1 MSNSFIKKIDKKY
14 NFKIEYKLIH
24 NKELLKSRLSEIP
37 KSSGCYLFKDID
49 NNLLYIGKSKKLRSR
64 VSSYFNNF
72 ADLTPRLSLMVRQIT
87 EIEIIITDSE
97 YEALNLESNLI
108 KTNKPYFNILLKD
121 DKKYPYLCITW
132 SEKYPR
138 IFITRRRRN
147 RNNLDRYYGPYVDV
161 GLLRRTLFTIKKIF
175 PLRQRPRPVYKDRTC
190 LNYSI
195 GRCPGVC
202 QEIISSD
209 DYKKIMKQVS
219 MIFQG
224 RNDDLELFLQKK
236 MSQFSD
242 DLDYE
247 NAAKIRDQITGLRL
261 LTESQKIS
269 IPDSS
274 INRDIFGIVSEKN
287 VASIQ
292 IFQMRSGKLI
302 GRIGYSQKL
311 NNEDENLILQR
322 VLEEHYMNVEGV
334 EIPSEILMQYNLPK
348 QKTLEDWL
356 TQLRK
361 NKVKIIIPKRNKKHE
376 TVEMVLKNAKL
387 ELDRI
392 LNGIQDNESAVE
404 DLTQILELSEQPK
417 RIEGYDISH
426 IQGSDPVA
434 SQVVFID
441 GIPSKQHYRKYK
453 IKDPNVFIGHSDD
466 FASIYE
472 VIYRRF
478 RKWSR
483 FKESG
488 GDFSILNDKSNS
500 KLDNELLSDW
510 PDLIMI
516 DGGKGQLNA
525 AIKALKELNLEEEV
539 AICSLAKKNEEIFI
553 PGFTKSLDTDE
564 NQKGV
569 LLLRRLRDEAHR
581 FALSFHRD
589 KRSKRMNRS
598 QLSQISGLGPSRI
611 RELLEHFKSIDAIRI
626 ASKEELSKVKGLG
639 KNSVNDIYAVSY
651 THLTLPT
658 SDLV

>member
-1 MSNSFIKKIDKKY
+1 MSNSSIEKINNKY
-14 NFKIEYKLIH
+14 NFKIEYKLIN

-64 VSSYFNNF
+64 VSSYFNNYS
-72 ADLTPRLSLMVRQIT
+72 DLTPRLSLMVRQIT
-87 EIEIIITDSE
+87 EIEIIVTDSE

-175 PLRQRPRPVYKDRTC
+175 PLRQRQRPVYKDRTC

-202 QEIISSD
+202 QEVISSD

-224 RNDDLELFLQKK
+224 RNDDLEIFLQKK
-236 MSQFSD
+236 MLQFSN

-247 NAAKIRDQITGLRL
+247 NAAKIRDQISGLKL

-274 INRDIFGIVSEKN
+274 INRDIFGIVSKKN

-311 NNEDENLILQR
+311 NNEDENLILQKI
-322 VLEEHYMNVEGV
+322 LEEHYMNVEPV
-334 EIPSEILMQYNLPK
+334 EIPSEILIQDNLPK
-348 QKTLEDWL
+348 QATIEDWL
-356 TQLRK
+356 TDLRK
-361 NKVKIIIPKRNKKHE
+361 KKVKILIPKRNKKHE

-392 LNGIQDNESAVE
+392 LNGIQDNESSIE
-404 DLTQILELSEQPK
+404 DLAQILELSEQPK

-441 GIPSKQHYRKYK
+441 GIPSKQDYRKYK
-453 IKDPNVFIGHSDD
+453 IRDPNVFAGHSDD

-472 VIYRRF
+472 VIHRRF
-478 RKWSR
+478 KKWSR
-483 FKESG
+483 FKKSG
-488 GDFSILNDKSNS
+488 GDFSILNDKTNS

-539 AICSLAKKNEEIFI
+539 TICSLAKKNEEIFI
-553 PGFTKSLDTDE
+553 PGFTKSLETDE

-569 LLLRRLRDEAHR
+569 LLLRRVRDEAHR

-626 ASKEELSKVKGLG
+626 ASKEDLSKVKGLG
-639 KNSVNDIYAVSY
+639 KNSVNDIYEY
-651 THLTLPT
+651 FNEL
-658 SDLV
+658 

>member
-1 MSNSFIKKIDKKY
+1 MSNSSIEKINNKY
-14 NFKIEYKLIH
+14 NFKIEYKLIN

-64 VSSYFNNF
+64 VSSYFNNYS
-72 ADLTPRLSLMVRQIT
+72 DLTPRLSLMVRQIT
-87 EIEIIITDSE
+87 EIEIIVTDSE

-202 QEIISSD
+202 QEVISSD
-209 DYKKIMKQVS
+209 DYKKTMKQVS

-224 RNDDLELFLQKK
+224 RNDDLEIFLQKK
-236 MSQFSD
+236 MLQFSN

-247 NAAKIRDQITGLRL
+247 NAAKIRDQISGLKL

-311 NNEDENLILQR
+311 NNEDENLILQKI
-322 VLEEHYMNVEGV
+322 LEEHYMNVEPV
-334 EIPSEILMQYNLPK
+334 EIPSEILIQYNLPK
-348 QKTLEDWL
+348 QATIEDWL
-356 TQLRK
+356 TELRK
-361 NKVKIIIPKRNKKHE
+361 KKVKILIPKRNKKHE

-392 LNGIQDNESAVE
+392 INGIQDNESSIE
-404 DLTQILELSEQPK
+404 DLAQILELSEQPK

-472 VIYRRF
+472 VIHRRF
-478 RKWSR
+478 KKWSR
-483 FKESG
+483 FKKSG
-488 GDFSILNDKSNS
+488 GDFSILNDKTNS

-516 DGGKGQLNA
+516 DGGKGQLSA

-539 AICSLAKKNEEIFI
+539 TICSLAKKNEEIFI

-569 LLLRRLRDEAHR
+569 LLLRRVRDEAHR

-626 ASKEELSKVKGLG
+626 ASKEDLSKVKGLG
-639 KNSVNDIYAVSY
+639 KNSVNDIYEY
-651 THLTLPT
+651 FNEL
-658 SDLV
+658 

>member
-1 MSNSFIKKIDKKY
+1 MSNSSIETIDNKY
-14 NFKIEYKLIH
+14 NFKIEYKLIN

-64 VSSYFNNF
+64 VSSYFNNYS
-72 ADLTPRLSLMVRQIT
+72 DLTPRLSLMVRQIT
-87 EIEIIITDSE
+87 EIEIIVTDSE

-202 QEIISSD
+202 QEVISSD

-224 RNDDLELFLQKK
+224 RNDDLEIFLQKK
-236 MSQFSD
+236 MLQFSN

-247 NAAKIRDQITGLRL
+247 NAAKIRDQISGLKL

-311 NNEDENLILQR
+311 NNEDENLILQKI
-322 VLEEHYMNVEGV
+322 LEEHYMNVEPV
-334 EIPSEILMQYNLPK
+334 EIPSEILIQYNLPK
-348 QKTLEDWL
+348 QATIEDWL
-356 TQLRK
+356 TELRK
-361 NKVKIIIPKRNKKHE
+361 KKVKILIPKRNKKHE

-392 LNGIQDNESAVE
+392 LNGIQDNESSIE
-404 DLTQILELSEQPK
+404 DLAQILELSEQPK

-453 IKDPNVFIGHSDD
+453 IKDPNVFVGHSDD

-472 VIYRRF
+472 VIHRRF
-478 RKWSR
+478 KKWSR
-483 FKESG
+483 FKKSG
-488 GDFSILNDKSNS
+488 GDFSILNDKTNS

-539 AICSLAKKNEEIFI
+539 TICSLAKKNEEIFI

-569 LLLRRLRDEAHR
+569 LLLRRVRDEAHR

-626 ASKEELSKVKGLG
+626 ASKEDLSKVKGLG
-639 KNSVNDIYAVSY
+639 KNSVNDIYEY
-651 THLTLPT
+651 FNEL
-658 SDLV
+658 

>member
-1 MSNSFIKKIDKKY
+1 MSNSSIETIENKY
-14 NFKIEYKLIH
+14 NFKIEYKLIN

-64 VSSYFNNF
+64 VSSYFNNYS
-72 ADLTPRLSLMVRQIT
+72 DLTPRLSLMVRQIT
-87 EIEIIITDSE
+87 EIEIIVTDSE

-161 GLLRRTLFTIKKIF
+161 GLLRRTLFMIKKIF

-202 QEIISSD
+202 QEVISSD

-224 RNDDLELFLQKK
+224 RNDDLEIFLQKR
-236 MSQFSD
+236 MLQFSN

-247 NAAKIRDQITGLRL
+247 NAAKIRDQISGLNL

-274 INRDIFGIVSEKN
+274 INRDIFGIVSKKN

-334 EIPSEILMQYNLPK
+334 EIPSEILIQYSLPK
-348 QKTLEDWL
+348 QSTIEDWL
-356 TQLRK
+356 TELRK
-361 NKVKIIIPKRNKKHE
+361 KKVKILIPKRNKKHE

-392 LNGIQDNESAVE
+392 LNGIQDSESSIE
-404 DLTQILELSEQPK
+404 DLAQILELSEQPK

-426 IQGSDPVA
+426 IQGTDPVA

-453 IKDPNVFIGHSDD
+453 IKDSNVFLGHSDD

-472 VIYRRF
+472 VIHRRF

-483 FKESG
+483 FKKSG
-488 GDFSILNDKSNS
+488 GDFSILNDKTNS

-539 AICSLAKKNEEIFI
+539 TICSLAKKNEEIFI

-569 LLLRRLRDEAHR
+569 LLLRRIRDEAHR

-626 ASKEELSKVKGLG
+626 ATKEDLSKVKGLG
-639 KNSVNDIYAVSY
+639 KNSVNDIYEY
-651 THLTLPT
+651 FHEL
-658 SDLV
+658 

>member
-1 MSNSFIKKIDKKY
+1 MSNYSIEKIDKKN
-14 NFKIEYKLIH
+14 NFKIEYKLIN

-72 ADLTPRLSLMVRQIT
+72 SDLTPRLSLMVRQIT
-87 EIEIIITDSE
+87 EIEIIVTDSE

-202 QEIISSD
+202 QEVISSD

-224 RNDDLELFLQKK
+224 RNDDLEIFLQKK
-236 MSQFSD
+236 MLQFSN

-247 NAAKIRDQITGLRL
+247 NAAKIRDQISGLKL

-274 INRDIFGIVSEKN
+274 INRDIFGIFSEKN

-334 EIPSEILMQYNLPK
+334 EIPSEILIQYNLPK
-348 QKTLEDWL
+348 QTTIEDWL
-356 TQLRK
+356 TELRK
-361 NKVKIIIPKRNKKHE
+361 KKVKIIIPKRNKKHE

-392 LNGIQDNESAVE
+392 LNGIQDNESAIE
-404 DLTQILELSEQPK
+404 DLAQILELSEQPK

-426 IQGSDPVA
+426 LQGTDPVA

-472 VIYRRF
+472 VIHRRF

-483 FKESG
+483 FKKSG
-488 GDFSILNDKSNS
+488 GDFSILNDKTNS

-525 AIKALKELNLEEEV
+525 AIKALKDLNLEEEV
-539 AICSLAKKNEEIFI
+539 TICPLAKKNEEIFI

-569 LLLRRLRDEAHR
+569 LLLRRIRDEAHR
-581 FALSFHRD
+581 FALAFHRD

-626 ASKEELSKVKGLG
+626 ASKDDLSKVKGLG
-639 KNSVNDIYAVSY
+639 KSSVNDIYQY
-651 THLTLPT
+651 FHEL
-658 SDLV
+658 

>member
-1 MSNSFIKKIDKKY
+1 MSNSSIETIDKKY
-14 NFKIEYKLIH
+14 NFKIEYKLIN

-64 VSSYFNNF
+64 VSSYFNNYS
-72 ADLTPRLSLMVRQIT
+72 DLTPRLSLMVRQIT
-87 EIEIIITDSE
+87 EIEIIVTDSE

-202 QEIISSD
+202 QEVISSD

-224 RNDDLELFLQKK
+224 RNDDLEIFLQKK
-236 MSQFSD
+236 MLQFSN

-247 NAAKIRDQITGLRL
+247 NAAKIRDQISGLKL

-311 NNEDENLILQR
+311 NNEDENLILQKI
-322 VLEEHYMNVEGV
+322 LEEHYMNVEPV
-334 EIPSEILMQYNLPK
+334 EIPSEILIQYNLPK
-348 QKTLEDWL
+348 QATIEDWL
-356 TQLRK
+356 TELRK
-361 NKVKIIIPKRNKKHE
+361 KKVKILIPKRNKKHE

-392 LNGIQDNESAVE
+392 LNGIQDNESSIE
-404 DLTQILELSEQPK
+404 DLAQILELSEQPK

-441 GIPSKQHYRKYK
+441 GVPSKQHYRKYK

-472 VIYRRF
+472 VIHRRF
-478 RKWSR
+478 KKWSR
-483 FKESG
+483 FKKSG
-488 GDFSILNDKSNS
+488 GDFSILNDKTNS

-539 AICSLAKKNEEIFI
+539 TICSLAKKNEEIFI

-569 LLLRRLRDEAHR
+569 LLLRRVRDEAHR

-626 ASKEELSKVKGLG
+626 ASKEDLSKVKGLG
-639 KNSVNDIYAVSY
+639 KNSVNDIYEY
-651 THLTLPT
+651 FNEL
-658 SDLV
+658 

>member
-1 MSNSFIKKIDKKY
+1 MSNPSIEKIDNKY
-14 NFKIEYKLIH
+14 NFKIEYKLIN

-72 ADLTPRLSLMVRQIT
+72 SDLTPRLSLMVRQIT
-87 EIEIIITDSE
+87 EIEIIVTDSE

-202 QEIISSD
+202 QEVISSD

-224 RNDDLELFLQKK
+224 RNDDLEIFLQKK
-236 MSQFSD
+236 MLQFSN

-247 NAAKIRDQITGLRL
+247 NAAKIRDQISGLKL

-311 NNEDENLILQR
+311 NNEDENLILQKI
-322 VLEEHYMNVEGV
+322 LEEHYMNVEAV
-334 EIPSEILMQYNLPK
+334 EIPSEILIQYNLPK
-348 QKTLEDWL
+348 QATIEDWL
-356 TQLRK
+356 TELRK
-361 NKVKIIIPKRNKKHE
+361 KKVKILIPKRNKKHE

-392 LNGIQDNESAVE
+392 LNGIQDNESSIE
-404 DLTQILELSEQPK
+404 DLAQILELSEQPK

-453 IKDPNVFIGHSDD
+453 IKDPNVFVGHSDD

-472 VIYRRF
+472 VIHRRF
-478 RKWSR
+478 KKWSR
-483 FKESG
+483 FKKSG
-488 GDFSILNDKSNS
+488 GDFSILNDKTNS

-539 AICSLAKKNEEIFI
+539 TICSLAKKNEEIFI

-569 LLLRRLRDEAHR
+569 LLLRRVRDEAHR

-626 ASKEELSKVKGLG
+626 ASKEDLSKVKGLG
-639 KNSVNDIYAVSY
+639 KNSVNDIYEY
-651 THLTLPT
+651 FNEL
-658 SDLV
+658 

>member
-14 NFKIEYKLIH
+14 NFKIEYKLIN

-224 RNDDLELFLQKK
+224 RNDDLELFLQTK

-311 NNEDENLILQR
+311 NNENENLILQR

-488 GDFSILNDKSNS
+488 GDFSILNDKTNS

-639 KNSVNDIYAVSY
+639 KISVNDIYEY
-651 THLTLPT
+651 FHEL
-658 SDLV
+658 

>member
-1 MSNSFIKKIDKKY
+1 MSNSSIEKINNKY
-14 NFKIEYKLIH
+14 NFKIEYKLIN

-64 VSSYFNNF
+64 VSSYFNNYS
-72 ADLTPRLSLMVRQIT
+72 DLTPRLSLMVRQIT
-87 EIEIIITDSE
+87 EIEIIVTDSE

-202 QEIISSD
+202 QEVISSD

-224 RNDDLELFLQKK
+224 RNDDLEIFLQKK
-236 MSQFSD
+236 MLQFSN

-247 NAAKIRDQITGLRL
+247 NAAKIRDQISGLKL

-311 NNEDENLILQR
+311 NNEDENLILQKI
-322 VLEEHYMNVEGV
+322 LEEHYMNVEPV
-334 EIPSEILMQYNLPK
+334 EIPSEILIQYNLPK
-348 QKTLEDWL
+348 QATIEDWL
-356 TQLRK
+356 TELRK
-361 NKVKIIIPKRNKKHE
+361 KKVKILIPKRNKKHE

-392 LNGIQDNESAVE
+392 LNGIQDNESSIE
-404 DLTQILELSEQPK
+404 DLAQILELSEQPK

-453 IKDPNVFIGHSDD
+453 IKDPNVVLGHSDD

-472 VIYRRF
+472 VIHRRF
-478 RKWSR
+478 KKWSR
-483 FKESG
+483 FKKSG
-488 GDFSILNDKSNS
+488 GDFSILNDKTNS

-516 DGGKGQLNA
+516 DGGKGQLNS
-525 AIKALKELNLEEEV
+525 AIKALKDLNLEEEV
-539 AICSLAKKNEEIFI
+539 TICSLAKKNEEIFI

-569 LLLRRLRDEAHR
+569 LLLRRVRDEAHR

-626 ASKEELSKVKGLG
+626 ASKEDLSKVKGLG
-639 KNSVNDIYAVSY
+639 KNSVNDIYEY
-651 THLTLPT
+651 FNEL
-658 SDLV
+658 

>member
-1 MSNSFIKKIDKKY
+1 MSNSSIEKINNKY
-14 NFKIEYKLIH
+14 NFKIEYKLIN

-64 VSSYFNNF
+64 VSSYFNNYS
-72 ADLTPRLSLMVRQIT
+72 DLTPRLSLMVRQIT
-87 EIEIIITDSE
+87 EIEIIVTDSE

-202 QEIISSD
+202 QEVISSD

-224 RNDDLELFLQKK
+224 RNDDLEIFLQKK
-236 MSQFSD
+236 MLQFSN

-247 NAAKIRDQITGLRL
+247 NAAKIRDQISGLKL

-311 NNEDENLILQR
+311 NNEDENLILQKI
-322 VLEEHYMNVEGV
+322 LEEHYMNVEPV
-334 EIPSEILMQYNLPK
+334 EIPSEILIQYNLPK
-348 QKTLEDWL
+348 QVTIEDWL
-356 TQLRK
+356 TELRK
-361 NKVKIIIPKRNKKHE
+361 KKVKILIPKRNKKHE

-392 LNGIQDNESAVE
+392 LNGIQDNESSIE
-404 DLTQILELSEQPK
+404 DLAQILELSEQPK

-441 GIPSKQHYRKYK
+441 GIASKQHYRKYK
-453 IKDPNVFIGHSDD
+453 IKDPNVFLGHSDD

-472 VIYRRF
+472 VIHRRF
-478 RKWSR
+478 KKWSR
-483 FKESG
+483 FKKSG
-488 GDFSILNDKSNS
+488 GDFSILNDKTNS

-539 AICSLAKKNEEIFI
+539 TICSLAKKNEEIFI

-569 LLLRRLRDEAHR
+569 LLLRRVRDEAHR

-626 ASKEELSKVKGLG
+626 ASKEDLSKVKGLG
-639 KNSVNDIYAVSY
+639 KNSVNDIYEY
-651 THLTLPT
+651 FNEL
-658 SDLV
+658 

>member
-1 MSNSFIKKIDKKY
+1 MSNSSIEKIDNKY
-14 NFKIEYKLIH
+14 NFKIEYKLIN

-64 VSSYFNNF
+64 VSSYFNNYS
-72 ADLTPRLSLMVRQIT
+72 DLTPRLSLMVRQIT
-87 EIEIIITDSE
+87 EIEIIVTDSE

-202 QEIISSD
+202 QEVISSD

-224 RNDDLELFLQKK
+224 RNDDLEIFLQKK
-236 MSQFSD
+236 MLQFSN

-247 NAAKIRDQITGLRL
+247 NAAKIRDQISGLKL

-311 NNEDENLILQR
+311 NNQDENLILQKI
-322 VLEEHYMNVEGV
+322 LEEHYMNVEPV
-334 EIPSEILMQYNLPK
+334 EIPSEILIQYNLPK
-348 QKTLEDWL
+348 QATIEDWL
-356 TQLRK
+356 TELRK
-361 NKVKIIIPKRNKKHE
+361 KKVKILIPKRNKKHE

-392 LNGIQDNESAVE
+392 LNGIQDNESSIE
-404 DLTQILELSEQPK
+404 DLAQILELSEQPK

-472 VIYRRF
+472 VIHRRF
-478 RKWSR
+478 KKWSR
-483 FKESG
+483 FKKSG
-488 GDFSILNDKSNS
+488 GDFSILNDKTNS

-539 AICSLAKKNEEIFI
+539 TICSLAKKNEEIFI

-569 LLLRRLRDEAHR
+569 LLLRRVRDEAHR

-626 ASKEELSKVKGLG
+626 ASKEDLSKVKGLG
-639 KNSVNDIYAVSY
+639 KNSVNDIYEY
-651 THLTLPT
+651 FNEL
-658 SDLV
+658 

>member
-1 MSNSFIKKIDKKY
+1 MSNSSIEKINNKY
-14 NFKIEYKLIH
+14 NFKIEYKLIN

-64 VSSYFNNF
+64 VSSYFNNYS
-72 ADLTPRLSLMVRQIT
+72 DLTPRLSLMVRQIT
-87 EIEIIITDSE
+87 EIEIIVTDSE

-202 QEIISSD
+202 QEVISSD
-209 DYKKIMKQVS
+209 DYKKIIKQVS

-224 RNDDLELFLQKK
+224 RNDDLEIFLQKK
-236 MSQFSD
+236 MLQFSN

-247 NAAKIRDQITGLRL
+247 NAAKIRDQISGLKL

-274 INRDIFGIVSEKN
+274 INRDIFGIVSEQN

-311 NNEDENLILQR
+311 NNEDENHILQKI
-322 VLEEHYMNVEGV
+322 LEEHYMNVEPV
-334 EIPSEILMQYNLPK
+334 EIPSEILIQYNLPK
-348 QKTLEDWL
+348 QATIEDWL
-356 TQLRK
+356 TELRK
-361 NKVKIIIPKRNKKHE
+361 KKVKILIPKRNKKHE

-392 LNGIQDNESAVE
+392 LNGIQDNESSIE
-404 DLTQILELSEQPK
+404 DLAQILELSEQPK

-472 VIYRRF
+472 VIHRRF
-478 RKWSR
+478 KKWSR
-483 FKESG
+483 FKKNG
-488 GDFSILNDKSNS
+488 GDFSILNDKTNS

-539 AICSLAKKNEEIFI
+539 TICSLAKKNEEIYI

-569 LLLRRLRDEAHR
+569 LLLRRVRDEAHR

-626 ASKEELSKVKGLG
+626 ASKEDLSKVKGLG
-639 KNSVNDIYAVSY
+639 KNSVNDIYEY
-651 THLTLPT
+651 FNE
-658 SDLV
+658 

>member
-1 MSNSFIKKIDKKY
+1 MSNSSIETIDNKY
-14 NFKIEYKLIH
+14 NFKIEYKLIN

-72 ADLTPRLSLMVRQIT
+72 SDLTPRLSLMVRQIT
-87 EIEIIITDSE
+87 EIEIIVTDSE

-202 QEIISSD
+202 QEVISSD

-224 RNDDLELFLQKK
+224 RNDDLEIFLQKK
-236 MSQFSD
+236 MLQFSN

-247 NAAKIRDQITGLRL
+247 NAAKIRDQISGLKL

-311 NNEDENLILQR
+311 NNEDENLILQKI
-322 VLEEHYMNVEGV
+322 LEEHYMNVEAI
-334 EIPSEILMQYNLPK
+334 EIPSEILIQYNLPK
-348 QKTLEDWL
+348 QATIEDWL
-356 TQLRK
+356 TELRK
-361 NKVKIIIPKRNKKHE
+361 NKVKILIPKRNKKHE

-392 LNGIQDNESAVE
+392 LNGIQDNESSIE
-404 DLTQILELSEQPK
+404 DLAQILELSEQPK

-453 IKDPNVFIGHSDD
+453 IKDPNVFVGHSDD

-472 VIYRRF
+472 VIHRRF
-478 RKWSR
+478 KKWSR
-483 FKESG
+483 FKKSG
-488 GDFSILNDKSNS
+488 GDFSILNDKTNS

-539 AICSLAKKNEEIFI
+539 TICSLAKKNEEIFI

-569 LLLRRLRDEAHR
+569 LLLRRVRDEAHR

-626 ASKEELSKVKGLG
+626 ASKEDLSKVKGLG
-639 KNSVNDIYAVSY
+639 KNSVNDIYEY
-651 THLTLPT
+651 FNEL
-658 SDLV
+658 

>member
-1 MSNSFIKKIDKKY
+1 MSNSSIEKINNKY
-14 NFKIEYKLIH
+14 NFKIEYKLIN

-64 VSSYFNNF
+64 VSSYFNNYS
-72 ADLTPRLSLMVRQIT
+72 DLTPRLSLMVRQIT
-87 EIEIIITDSE
+87 EIEIIVTDSE

-202 QEIISSD
+202 QEVISSD

-224 RNDDLELFLQKK
+224 RNDDLEIFLQKK
-236 MSQFSD
+236 MLQFSN

-247 NAAKIRDQITGLRL
+247 NAAKIRDQISGLKL

-311 NNEDENLILQR
+311 NNEDENLILQKI
-322 VLEEHYMNVEGV
+322 LEEHYMNVEPV
-334 EIPSEILMQYNLPK
+334 EIPSEILIQYNLPK
-348 QKTLEDWL
+348 QATIVDWL
-356 TQLRK
+356 TELRNK
-361 NKVKIIIPKRNKKHE
+361 KVKILIPKRNKKHE

-392 LNGIQDNESAVE
+392 LNGIQDNESSIE
-404 DLTQILELSEQPK
+404 DLAQILELSEQPK

-441 GIPSKQHYRKYK
+441 GIPSKQDYRKYK
-453 IKDPNVFIGHSDD
+453 IKDPNVFVGHSDD

-472 VIYRRF
+472 VIQRRF
-478 RKWSR
+478 KKWSR

-488 GDFSILNDKSNS
+488 GDFSILNDKTNS

-539 AICSLAKKNEEIFI
+539 TICSLAKKNEEIFI

-569 LLLRRLRDEAHR
+569 LLLRRVRDEAHR

-626 ASKEELSKVKGLG
+626 ASKEDLSKVKGLG
-639 KNSVNDIYAVSY
+639 KNSVNDIYEY
-651 THLTLPT
+651 FNEL
-658 SDLV
+658 

>member
-1 MSNSFIKKIDKKY
+1 MSNSSIEKINNKY
-14 NFKIEYKLIH
+14 NFKIEYKLIN

-64 VSSYFNNF
+64 VSSYFNNYS
-72 ADLTPRLSLMVRQIT
+72 DLTPRLSLMVRQIT
-87 EIEIIITDSE
+87 EIEIIVTDSE

-202 QEIISSD
+202 QEVISSD

-224 RNDDLELFLQKK
+224 RNDDLEIFLQKK
-236 MSQFSD
+236 MLQFSN

-247 NAAKIRDQITGLRL
+247 NAAKIRDQISGLKL

-311 NNEDENLILQR
+311 NNEDENLILQKI
-322 VLEEHYMNVEGV
+322 LEEHYMNVEPV
-334 EIPSEILMQYNLPK
+334 EIPSEILIQYNLPK
-348 QKTLEDWL
+348 QATIEDWL
-356 TQLRK
+356 TELRK
-361 NKVKIIIPKRNKKHE
+361 KKVKILIPKRNKKHE

-392 LNGIQDNESAVE
+392 LNGIQDNESSIE
-404 DLTQILELSEQPK
+404 DLAQILELSEQPK

-453 IKDPNVFIGHSDD
+453 IKDPNIFVGHSDD

-472 VIYRRF
+472 VIHRRF
-478 RKWSR
+478 KKWSR
-483 FKESG
+483 FKKSG
-488 GDFSILNDKSNS
+488 GDFSILNDKTNS

-539 AICSLAKKNEEIFI
+539 TICSLAKKNEEIFI

-569 LLLRRLRDEAHR
+569 LLLRRVRDEAHR

-626 ASKEELSKVKGLG
+626 ASKEDLSKVKGLG
-639 KNSVNDIYAVSY
+639 KNSVNDIYEY
-651 THLTLPT
+651 FNEL
-658 SDLV
+658 

>member
-1 MSNSFIKKIDKKY
+1 MSNSSIETIDNKY
-14 NFKIEYKLIH
+14 NFKIEYKLIN

-64 VSSYFNNF
+64 VSSYFNNYS
-72 ADLTPRLSLMVRQIT
+72 DLTPRLSLMVRQIT
-87 EIEIIITDSE
+87 EIEIIVTDSE

-202 QEIISSD
+202 QEVISSD

-224 RNDDLELFLQKK
+224 RNDDLEIFLQKK
-236 MSQFSD
+236 MLQFSN

-247 NAAKIRDQITGLRL
+247 NAAKIRDQISGLKL

-334 EIPSEILMQYNLPK
+334 EIPSEILIQYKLPK
-348 QKTLEDWL
+348 QTTIEDWL
-356 TQLRK
+356 TELRK
-361 NKVKIIIPKRNKKHE
+361 KKVKIIIPKRNKKHE

-392 LNGIQDNESAVE
+392 LNGIQDNESSIE
-404 DLTQILELSEQPK
+404 DLAQILELSEQPK

-453 IKDPNVFIGHSDD
+453 IKDPNVFVGHSDD

-472 VIYRRF
+472 VIHRRF
-478 RKWSR
+478 KKWSR
-483 FKESG
+483 FKKSG
-488 GDFSILNDKSNS
+488 GDFSILNDKTNS

-539 AICSLAKKNEEIFI
+539 TICSLAKKNEEIFI

-569 LLLRRLRDEAHR
+569 LLLRRVRDEAHR

-626 ASKEELSKVKGLG
+626 ASKEDLSKVKGLG
-639 KNSVNDIYAVSY
+639 KNSVNDIYEY
-651 THLTLPT
+651 FHEL
-658 SDLV
+658 

>member
-1 MSNSFIKKIDKKY
+1 MSNSSTETIDNKY
-14 NFKIEYKLIH
+14 NFKIEYKLIN

-72 ADLTPRLSLMVRQIT
+72 SDLTPRLSLMVRQIT
-87 EIEIIITDSE
+87 EIEIIVTDSE

-202 QEIISSD
+202 QEVISSD

-224 RNDDLELFLQKK
+224 RNDDLEIFLQKK
-236 MSQFSD
+236 MLQFSN

-247 NAAKIRDQITGLRL
+247 NAAKIRDQISGLKL

-274 INRDIFGIVSEKN
+274 INRDIFGIVSDKN

-334 EIPSEILMQYNLPK
+334 EIPSEILIQYQLPK
-348 QKTLEDWL
+348 QTTIEDWL
-356 TQLRK
+356 TELRK
-361 NKVKIIIPKRNKKHE
+361 KKVKIIIPKRNKKHE
-376 TVEMVLKNAKL
+376 TVEMVLKNSKL

-392 LNGIQDNESAVE
+392 LNGIQDNESSIE
-404 DLTQILELSEQPK
+404 DLAQILELSEQPK

-426 IQGSDPVA
+426 IQGTDPVA

-453 IKDPNVFIGHSDD
+453 INDPNVFVGHSDD

-472 VIYRRF
+472 VIHRRF

-483 FKESG
+483 FKKSG
-488 GDFSILNDKSNS
+488 GDFSILNDKTNS

-539 AICSLAKKNEEIFI
+539 TVCSLAKKNEEIFI

-569 LLLRRLRDEAHR
+569 LLLRRVRDEAHR

-598 QLSQISGLGPSRI
+598 QLTQISGLGPSRI

-626 ASKEELSKVKGLG
+626 ASKEDLSKVKGLG
-639 KNSVNDIYAVSY
+639 KNTVNDIYEY
-651 THLTLPT
+651 FHEL
-658 SDLV
+658 

>member
-1 MSNSFIKKIDKKY
+1 MSNSSIEKINNKY
-14 NFKIEYKLIH
+14 NFKIEYKLIN

-49 NNLLYIGKSKKLRSR
+49 SNLLYIGKSKKLRSR
-64 VSSYFNNF
+64 VSSYFNNYS
-72 ADLTPRLSLMVRQIT
+72 DLTPRLSLMVRQIT
-87 EIEIIITDSE
+87 EIEIIVTDSE

-202 QEIISSD
+202 QEVISSD

-224 RNDDLELFLQKK
+224 RNDDLEIFLQKK
-236 MSQFSD
+236 MLQFSN

-247 NAAKIRDQITGLRL
+247 NAAKIRDQISGLKL

-311 NNEDENLILQR
+311 NNEDENLILQKI
-322 VLEEHYMNVEGV
+322 LEEHYMNVEPV
-334 EIPSEILMQYNLPK
+334 EIPSEILIQYKLPK
-348 QKTLEDWL
+348 QTTIEDWL
-356 TQLRK
+356 TELRK
-361 NKVKIIIPKRNKKHE
+361 KKVKILIPKRNKKHE

-392 LNGIQDNESAVE
+392 INGIQDNESSIE
-404 DLTQILELSEQPK
+404 DLAQILELSEQPK

-441 GIPSKQHYRKYK
+441 GVPSKQHYRKYK

-472 VIYRRF
+472 VIHRRF
-478 RKWSR
+478 KKWSR
-483 FKESG
+483 FKKSG
-488 GDFSILNDKSNS
+488 GDFSILNDKTNS

-539 AICSLAKKNEEIFI
+539 TICSLAKKNEEIFI

-569 LLLRRLRDEAHR
+569 LLLRRVRDEAHR

-626 ASKEELSKVKGLG
+626 ASKEDLSKVKGLG
-639 KNSVNDIYAVSY
+639 KNSVNDIYEY
-651 THLTLPT
+651 FNEL
-658 SDLV
+658 

>member
-1 MSNSFIKKIDKKY
+1 MSNSSIEKIKNKY
-14 NFKIEYKLIH
+14 NFKIEYKLIN

-64 VSSYFNNF
+64 VSSYFNNYS
-72 ADLTPRLSLMVRQIT
+72 DLTPRLSLMVRQIT
-87 EIEIIITDSE
+87 EIEIIVTDSE

-202 QEIISSD
+202 QEVISSE
-209 DYKKIMKQVS
+209 DYKKIMKLVS

-224 RNDDLELFLQKK
+224 RNDDLEIFLQKK
-236 MSQFSD
+236 MLQFSN

-247 NAAKIRDQITGLRL
+247 NAAKIRDQISGLKL

-311 NNEDENLILQR
+311 NNEDENLILQKI
-322 VLEEHYMNVEGV
+322 LEEHYMNVEPV
-334 EIPSEILMQYNLPK
+334 EIPSEILIQYNLPK
-348 QKTLEDWL
+348 QAAIEDWL
-356 TQLRK
+356 TDLRK
-361 NKVKIIIPKRNKKHE
+361 KKVKILIPKRNKKHE

-392 LNGIQDNESAVE
+392 LNGIQDNESSIE
-404 DLTQILELSEQPK
+404 DLAQILELSEQPK

-441 GIPSKQHYRKYK
+441 GIPSKQDYRKYK
-453 IKDPNVFIGHSDD
+453 IRDPNVFAGHSDD

-472 VIYRRF
+472 VIHRRF
-478 RKWSR
+478 KKWSR
-483 FKESG
+483 FKKSG
-488 GDFSILNDKSNS
+488 GDFSILNDKTNS

-539 AICSLAKKNEEIFI
+539 TICSLAKKNEEIFI
-553 PGFTKSLDTDE
+553 PGFTKSLETDE

-569 LLLRRLRDEAHR
+569 LLLRRVRDEAHR

-626 ASKEELSKVKGLG
+626 ASKEDLSKVKGLG
-639 KNSVNDIYAVSY
+639 KNSVNDIYEY
-651 THLTLPT
+651 FNEL
-658 SDLV
+658 

>member
-1 MSNSFIKKIDKKY
+1 MSKSSIETINNKY
-14 NFKIEYKLIH
+14 NFKIEYKLIN

-72 ADLTPRLSLMVRQIT
+72 SDLTPRLSLMVRQIT
-87 EIEIIITDSE
+87 EIEIIVTDSE

-202 QEIISSD
+202 QEVISSD

-224 RNDDLELFLQKK
+224 RNDDLEIFLQKK
-236 MSQFSD
+236 IVQFSNE
-242 DLDYE
+242 LDYE
-247 NAAKIRDQITGLRL
+247 NAAKIRDQISGLKL

-311 NNEDENLILQR
+311 NNEDENLILQKI
-322 VLEEHYMNVEGV
+322 LEEHYMNVEAV
-334 EIPSEILMQYNLPK
+334 EIPSEILIQYNLPK
-348 QKTLEDWL
+348 QATIEDWL
-356 TQLRK
+356 TDLRK
-361 NKVKIIIPKRNKKHE
+361 KKVKILIPKRNKKHE

-392 LNGIQDNESAVE
+392 LNGIQDNESSIE
-404 DLTQILELSEQPK
+404 DLAQILELSEQPK

-441 GIPSKQHYRKYK
+441 GIPSKQDYRKYK
-453 IKDPNVFIGHSDD
+453 IKDPNVFVGHSDD

-472 VIYRRF
+472 VIHRRF
-478 RKWSR
+478 KKWSR
-483 FKESG
+483 FKKSG
-488 GDFSILNDKSNS
+488 GDFSILNDKTNS

-539 AICSLAKKNEEIFI
+539 TICSLAKKNEEIFI
-553 PGFTKSLDTDE
+553 PGFTKSLETDE

-569 LLLRRLRDEAHR
+569 LLLRRVRDEAHR

-626 ASKEELSKVKGLG
+626 ASKEDLSKVKGLG
-639 KNSVNDIYAVSY
+639 KNSVNDIYEY
-651 THLTLPT
+651 FNEL
-658 SDLV
+658 

>member
-1 MSNSFIKKIDKKY
+1 MSNSSIEKINNKY
-14 NFKIEYKLIH
+14 NFKIEYKLIN

-64 VSSYFNNF
+64 VSSYFNNYS
-72 ADLTPRLSLMVRQIT
+72 DLTPRLSLMVRQIT
-87 EIEIIITDSE
+87 EIEIIVTDSE

-202 QEIISSD
+202 QEVISSD

-224 RNDDLELFLQKK
+224 RNDDLEIFLQKK
-236 MSQFSD
+236 MLQFSN

-247 NAAKIRDQITGLRL
+247 NAAKIRDQISGLKL

-311 NNEDENLILQR
+311 NNEDENLILQKI
-322 VLEEHYMNVEGV
+322 LEEHYMNVEAV
-334 EIPSEILMQYNLPK
+334 EIPSEILIQYNLPK
-348 QKTLEDWL
+348 QATIEDWL
-356 TQLRK
+356 TELRK
-361 NKVKIIIPKRNKKHE
+361 KKVKILIPKRNKKHE

-392 LNGIQDNESAVE
+392 LNGIQDNESSIE
-404 DLTQILELSEQPK
+404 DLAQILELSEQPK

-453 IKDPNVFIGHSDD
+453 IKDPNVFVGHSDD

-472 VIYRRF
+472 VIHRRF
-478 RKWSR
+478 KKWSR
-483 FKESG
+483 FKKGG
-488 GDFSILNDKSNS
+488 GDFSILNDKTNS

-539 AICSLAKKNEEIFI
+539 TICSLAKKNEEIFI

-569 LLLRRLRDEAHR
+569 LLLRRVRDEAHR

-626 ASKEELSKVKGLG
+626 ASKEDLSKVKGLG
-639 KNSVNDIYAVSY
+639 KNSVNDIYEY
-651 THLTLPT
+651 FNEL
-658 SDLV
+658 

>member
-1 MSNSFIKKIDKKY
+1 MSNSSIEKINNKY
-14 NFKIEYKLIH
+14 NFKIEYKLIN

-64 VSSYFNNF
+64 VSSYFNNYS
-72 ADLTPRLSLMVRQIT
+72 DLTPRLSLMVRQIT
-87 EIEIIITDSE
+87 EIEIIVTDSE

-202 QEIISSD
+202 QEVISSD

-224 RNDDLELFLQKK
+224 RNDDLEIFLQKK
-236 MSQFSD
+236 MLQFSN

-247 NAAKIRDQITGLRL
+247 NAAKIRDQISGLKL

-311 NNEDENLILQR
+311 NNEDENLILQKI
-322 VLEEHYMNVEGV
+322 LEEHYMNVEAV
-334 EIPSEILMQYNLPK
+334 EIPSEILIQYNLPK
-348 QKTLEDWL
+348 QATIEDWL
-356 TQLRK
+356 TELRK
-361 NKVKIIIPKRNKKHE
+361 KKVKILIPKRNKKHE

-392 LNGIQDNESAVE
+392 LNGIQDNESSIE
-404 DLTQILELSEQPK
+404 DLAQILELSEQPK

-472 VIYRRF
+472 VIHRRF
-478 RKWSR
+478 KKWSR
-483 FKESG
+483 FKKNG
-488 GDFSILNDKSNS
+488 GDFSILNDKTNS

-539 AICSLAKKNEEIFI
+539 TICSLAKKNEEIFI

-569 LLLRRLRDEAHR
+569 LLLRRVRDEAHR

-626 ASKEELSKVKGLG
+626 ASKEDLSKVKGLG
-639 KNSVNDIYAVSY
+639 KNSVNDIYEY
-651 THLTLPT
+651 FNEL
-658 SDLV
+658 

>member
-1 MSNSFIKKIDKKY
+1 MSNTSIETIKNKY
-14 NFKIEYKLIH
+14 NFKIEYKLIN

-72 ADLTPRLSLMVRQIT
+72 SDLTPRLSLMVRQIT
-87 EIEIIITDSE
+87 EIEIIVTDSE

-202 QEIISSD
+202 QEVISSD

-224 RNDDLELFLQKK
+224 RNDDLEIFLQKK
-236 MSQFSD
+236 MLQFSN

-247 NAAKIRDQITGLRL
+247 NAAKIRDQISGLKL

-311 NNEDENLILQR
+311 NNEDENLILQKI
-322 VLEEHYMNVEGV
+322 LEEHYMNVEAV
-334 EIPSEILMQYNLPK
+334 EIPSEILIQYNLPK
-348 QKTLEDWL
+348 QATIQDWL
-356 TQLRK
+356 TELRK
-361 NKVKIIIPKRNKKHE
+361 KKVKILIPKRNKKHE

-392 LNGIQDNESAVE
+392 LNGIQDNESSIE

-453 IKDPNVFIGHSDD
+453 IKDPNVFVGHSDD

-472 VIYRRF
+472 VIHRRF
-478 RKWSR
+478 KKWSI
-483 FKESG
+483 FKKSG
-488 GDFSILNDKSNS
+488 GDFSILNDKTNS

-539 AICSLAKKNEEIFI
+539 TICSLAKKNEEIFI

-569 LLLRRLRDEAHR
+569 LLLRRVRDEAHR

-611 RELLEHFKSIDAIRI
+611 RELLEHFKSIEAIRI
-626 ASKEELSKVKGLG
+626 ASKEDLSKVKGLG
-639 KNSVNDIYAVSY
+639 KNSVNDIYEY
-651 THLTLPT
+651 FNEL
-658 SDLV
+658 

>member
-1 MSNSFIKKIDKKY
+1 MSNSSIEKINNKY
-14 NFKIEYKLIH
+14 NFKIEYKLIN

-64 VSSYFNNF
+64 VSSYFNNYS
-72 ADLTPRLSLMVRQIT
+72 DLTPRLSLMVRQIT
-87 EIEIIITDSE
+87 EIEIIVTDSE

-202 QEIISSD
+202 QEVISSD

-224 RNDDLELFLQKK
+224 RNDDLEIFLQKK
-236 MSQFSD
+236 MLQFSN

-247 NAAKIRDQITGLRL
+247 NAAKIRDQISGLKL

-311 NNEDENLILQR
+311 NNEDENLILQKI
-322 VLEEHYMNVEGV
+322 LEEHYMNVEPV
-334 EIPSEILMQYNLPK
+334 EIPSEILIQYNLPK
-348 QKTLEDWL
+348 QATIEDWL
-356 TQLRK
+356 TEQRK
-361 NKVKIIIPKRNKKHE
+361 KKVKILIPKRNKKHE

-392 LNGIQDNESAVE
+392 LNGIQDNESSIE
-404 DLTQILELSEQPK
+404 DLAQILELSEQPK

-441 GIPSKQHYRKYK
+441 GVPSKQHYRKYK

-472 VIYRRF
+472 VIQRRF
-478 RKWSR
+478 KKWSR

-488 GDFSILNDKSNS
+488 GDFSILNDKTNS

-539 AICSLAKKNEEIFI
+539 TICSLAKKNEEIFI

-569 LLLRRLRDEAHR
+569 LLLRRVRDEAHR

-626 ASKEELSKVKGLG
+626 ASKEDLSKVKGLG
-639 KNSVNDIYAVSY
+639 KNSVNDIYEY
-651 THLTLPT
+651 FNEL
-658 SDLV
+658 

>member
-1 MSNSFIKKIDKKY
+1 MSNSSIEKIDNKY
-14 NFKIEYKLIH
+14 NFKIEYKLIK

-64 VSSYFNNF
+64 VSSYFNNYS
-72 ADLTPRLSLMVRQIT
+72 DLTPRLSLMVRQIT
-87 EIEIIITDSE
+87 EIEIIVTDSE

-202 QEIISSD
+202 QEVISSD

-224 RNDDLELFLQKK
+224 RNDDLEIFLQKK
-236 MSQFSD
+236 MLQFSN

-247 NAAKIRDQITGLRL
+247 NAAKIRDQISGLKL

-311 NNEDENLILQR
+311 NNEDENLILQKI
-322 VLEEHYMNVEGV
+322 LEEHYMNVEPV
-334 EIPSEILMQYNLPK
+334 EIPSEILIQYNLPK
-348 QKTLEDWL
+348 QATIEDWL
-356 TQLRK
+356 TELRK
-361 NKVKIIIPKRNKKHE
+361 KKVKILIPKRNKKHE

-392 LNGIQDNESAVE
+392 LNGIQDNESSIE
-404 DLTQILELSEQPK
+404 DLAQILELSEQPK

-453 IKDPNVFIGHSDD
+453 IKDPNVFVGHSDD

-472 VIYRRF
+472 VIHRRF
-478 RKWSR
+478 KKWSR
-483 FKESG
+483 FKKSG
-488 GDFSILNDKSNS
+488 GDFSILNDKTNS

-539 AICSLAKKNEEIFI
+539 TICSLAKKNEEIFI

-569 LLLRRLRDEAHR
+569 LLLRRVRDEAHR

-626 ASKEELSKVKGLG
+626 ASKEDLSKVKGLG
-639 KNSVNDIYAVSY
+639 KNSVNDIYEY
-651 THLTLPT
+651 FNEL
-658 SDLV
+658 

>member
-1 MSNSFIKKIDKKY
+1 MRYSSIETKDNKY
-14 NFKIEYKLIH
+14 NFKIEYKLIN

-37 KSSGCYLFKDID
+37 KTSGCYIFKDID

-72 ADLTPRLSLMVRQIT
+72 SDLTPRLSLMVRQIT
-87 EIEIIITDSE
+87 EIEIIVTDSE

-202 QEIISSD
+202 QEVISSE

-224 RNDDLELFLQKK
+224 RNDDLEIFLQKK
-236 MSQFSD
+236 MLQFSN

-247 NAAKIRDQITGLRL
+247 NAAKIRDQISGLKL

-322 VLEEHYMNVEGV
+322 ILEEHYMNVEGV
-334 EIPSEILMQYNLPK
+334 EIPSEILMQYKLPK
-348 QKTLEDWL
+348 QTTIEDWL
-356 TQLRK
+356 TELRK
-361 NKVKIIIPKRNKKHE
+361 KKVKLIIPKRNKKHE

-392 LNGIQDNESAVE
+392 INGIQDNESSIE
-404 DLTQILELSEQPK
+404 DLAQILELSEQPK

-426 IQGSDPVA
+426 IQGTDPVA

-472 VIYRRF
+472 VIHRRF

-483 FKESG
+483 FKKSG
-488 GDFSILNDKSNS
+488 GDFTILNDKTNS

-539 AICSLAKKNEEIFI
+539 TICSLAKKNEEIFI

-569 LLLRRLRDEAHR
+569 LLLRRIRDEAHR

-611 RELLEHFKSIDAIRI
+611 RELLDHFKSIDAIRI
-626 ASKEELSKVKGLG
+626 ASKEDLSKVKGLG
-639 KNSVNDIYAVSY
+639 KNSVNDIYEY
-651 THLTLPT
+651 FNEL
-658 SDLV
+658 

>member
-1 MSNSFIKKIDKKY
+1 MSNSSIEKINNKY
-14 NFKIEYKLIH
+14 NFKIEYKLIN

-72 ADLTPRLSLMVRQIT
+72 SDLTPRLSLMVRQIT
-87 EIEIIITDSE
+87 EIEIIVTDSE

-202 QEIISSD
+202 QEVISSD

-224 RNDDLELFLQKK
+224 RNDDLEIFLQKK
-236 MSQFSD
+236 MLQFSN

-247 NAAKIRDQITGLRL
+247 NAAKIRDQISGLKL

-311 NNEDENLILQR
+311 NNEDENLILQKI
-322 VLEEHYMNVEGV
+322 LEEHYMNVEAV
-334 EIPSEILMQYNLPK
+334 EIPSEILIQYNLPK
-348 QKTLEDWL
+348 QATIEDWL
-356 TQLRK
+356 TELRK
-361 NKVKIIIPKRNKKHE
+361 KKVKILIPKRNKKHE

-392 LNGIQDNESAVE
+392 LNGIQDNESSIE
-404 DLTQILELSEQPK
+404 DLAQILELSEQPK

-453 IKDPNVFIGHSDD
+453 IKDPNVFVGHSDD

-472 VIYRRF
+472 VIHRRF
-478 RKWSR
+478 KKWSR
-483 FKESG
+483 FKKSG
-488 GDFSILNDKSNS
+488 GDFSILNDKTNS

-539 AICSLAKKNEEIFI
+539 TICSLAKKNEEIFI

-569 LLLRRLRDEAHR
+569 LLLRRVRDEAHR

-626 ASKEELSKVKGLG
+626 ASKEDLSKVKGLG
-639 KNSVNDIYAVSY
+639 KNSVNDIYEY
-651 THLTLPT
+651 FNEL
-658 SDLV
+658 

>member
-1 MSNSFIKKIDKKY
+1 MTNSSIETIDNKY
-14 NFKIEYKLIH
+14 NFKIEYKLIN

-72 ADLTPRLSLMVRQIT
+72 SDLTPRLSLMVRQIT
-87 EIEIIITDSE
+87 EIEIIVTDSE

-202 QEIISSD
+202 QEVISSD

-224 RNDDLELFLQKK
+224 RNDDLEIFLQKK
-236 MSQFSD
+236 MLQFSN

-247 NAAKIRDQITGLRL
+247 NAAKIRDQISGLKL

-334 EIPSEILMQYNLPK
+334 EIPSEILIQYNLPK
-348 QKTLEDWL
+348 QLTIEDWL
-356 TQLRK
+356 TELRK
-361 NKVKIIIPKRNKKHE
+361 KKVKILIPKRNKKHE

-392 LNGIQDNESAVE
+392 LNGIQDNESSIE
-404 DLTQILELSEQPK
+404 DLAQILELSEQPK

-453 IKDPNVFIGHSDD
+453 IKDPNVFVGHSDD

-472 VIYRRF
+472 VIHRRF
-478 RKWSR
+478 KKWSR
-483 FKESG
+483 FKKSG
-488 GDFSILNDKSNS
+488 GDFSILNDKTNS

-539 AICSLAKKNEEIFI
+539 TICSLAKKNEEIFI

-569 LLLRRLRDEAHR
+569 LLLRRVRDEAHR

-626 ASKEELSKVKGLG
+626 ASKEDLSKVKGLG
-639 KNSVNDIYAVSY
+639 KNSVNDIYEY
-651 THLTLPT
+651 FNEL
-658 SDLV
+658 

>member
-1 MSNSFIKKIDKKY
+1 MSNSSIEKINNKY
-14 NFKIEYKLIH
+14 NFKIEYKLIN

-64 VSSYFNNF
+64 VSSYFNNYS
-72 ADLTPRLSLMVRQIT
+72 DLTPRLSLMVRQIT
-87 EIEIIITDSE
+87 EIEIIVTDSE

-202 QEIISSD
+202 QEVISSD

-224 RNDDLELFLQKK
+224 RNDDLEIFLQKK
-236 MSQFSD
+236 MLQFSN

-247 NAAKIRDQITGLRL
+247 NAAKIRDQISGLKL

-311 NNEDENLILQR
+311 NNEDENLILQKI
-322 VLEEHYMNVEGV
+322 LEEHYMNVEPV
-334 EIPSEILMQYNLPK
+334 EIPSEILIQYNLPK
-348 QKTLEDWL
+348 QATIEDWL
-356 TQLRK
+356 TELRK
-361 NKVKIIIPKRNKKHE
+361 KKVKILIPKRNKKHE

-392 LNGIQDNESAVE
+392 LNGIQDNESSIE
-404 DLTQILELSEQPK
+404 DLAQILELSEQPK

-441 GIPSKQHYRKYK
+441 GVPSKQHYRKYK

-472 VIYRRF
+472 VIQRRF
-478 RKWSR
+478 KKWSR
-483 FKESG
+483 FKENG
-488 GDFSILNDKSNS
+488 GDFSILNDKTNS

-539 AICSLAKKNEEIFI
+539 TICSLAKKNEEIFI

-569 LLLRRLRDEAHR
+569 LLLRRVRDEAHR

-626 ASKEELSKVKGLG
+626 ASKEDLSKVKGLG
-639 KNSVNDIYAVSY
+639 KNSVNDIYEY
-651 THLTLPT
+651 FNEL
-658 SDLV
+658 

>member
-1 MSNSFIKKIDKKY
+1 MSNSSIEKIDNKY
-14 NFKIEYKLIH
+14 NFKIEYKLIN

-64 VSSYFNNF
+64 VSSYFNNYS
-72 ADLTPRLSLMVRQIT
+72 DLTPRLSLMVRQIT
-87 EIEIIITDSE
+87 EIEIIVTDSE

-202 QEIISSD
+202 QEVISSD

-224 RNDDLELFLQKK
+224 RNDDLEIFLQKK
-236 MSQFSD
+236 MLQFSN

-247 NAAKIRDQITGLRL
+247 NAAKIRDQISGLKL

-311 NNEDENLILQR
+311 NNEDENLILQKI
-322 VLEEHYMNVEGV
+322 LEEHYMNVEAV
-334 EIPSEILMQYNLPK
+334 EIPSEILIQYNLPK
-348 QKTLEDWL
+348 QATIEDWL
-356 TQLRK
+356 TELRK
-361 NKVKIIIPKRNKKHE
+361 KKVKIIIPKRNKKHE

-392 LNGIQDNESAVE
+392 LNGIQDNESSIE
-404 DLTQILELSEQPK
+404 DLAQILELSEQPK

-472 VIYRRF
+472 VIHRRF
-478 RKWSR
+478 KKWSR
-483 FKESG
+483 FKKSG
-488 GDFSILNDKSNS
+488 GDFSILNDKTNS

-539 AICSLAKKNEEIFI
+539 TICSLAKKNEEIFI

-569 LLLRRLRDEAHR
+569 LLLRRVRDEAHR

-626 ASKEELSKVKGLG
+626 ASKEDLSKVKGLG
-639 KNSVNDIYAVSY
+639 KNSVNDIYEY
-651 THLTLPT
+651 FNEL
-658 SDLV
+658 